1 MTALSVG
8 ANGQDQLKL
17 AAIFQAKGWKL
28 GQAQTLEEARAI
40 LKSIRVPVVIAESD
54 LPEGGWR
61 EILEDLR
68 QAADPPE
75 LVVTSRLADES
86 LWAEVLNMGGYDV
99 LVKPLDDEEVVRVI
113 GAAARQFVDARRPPR
128 KSGKRRVAAAG
139 AQAAAAE
146 VA

>member
-1 MTALSVG
+1 MR
-8 ANGQDQLKL
+8 L
-17 AAIFQAKGWKL
+17 AAIFQARGWKL
-28 GQAQTLEEARAI
+28 GQAQTIEQARAI
-40 LKSIRVPVVIAESD
+40 LKSIPVPVVIADSE
-54 LPEGGWR
+54 LPPGGWR

-68 QAADPPE
+68 QTTHPPE

-99 LVKPLDDEEVVRVI
+99 LVKPLDHEEVVRVI
-113 GAAARQFVDARRPPR
+113 GAAARQFLNAKRPPR
-128 KSGKRRVAAAG
+128 SAGKRLATAAG